1 VKPQDLAALVRVSGA
16 ISDAAEARL
25 ATLRREETDLRDQI
39 AALEAARQARATE
52 ARATDL
58 TVRAGVDLRWEGW
71 IDRRASALAAE
82 LARLRARIE
91 IARDELAQAFG
102 RRTATEA
109 LSTRAQVEAAARRAK
124 REERNA

>member
-1 VKPQDLAALVRVSGA
+1 MKPQDLAALVRVSGA